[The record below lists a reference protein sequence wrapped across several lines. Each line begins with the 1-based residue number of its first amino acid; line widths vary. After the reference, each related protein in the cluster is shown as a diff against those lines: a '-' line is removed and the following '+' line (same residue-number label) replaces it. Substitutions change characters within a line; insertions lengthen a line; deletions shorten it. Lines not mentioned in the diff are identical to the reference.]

1 MSISKIIHKISKA
14 SKPRCIPTLCDMVF
28 IVLGVYNVNM
38 DVKELYKLQD
48 NWVAFSKDR
57 KKVVA
62 KAKELSRL
70 LNLIGG
76 KKDLIVS
83 FVPRSDVFLSP

>member
-1 MSISKIIHKISKA
+1 M
-14 SKPRCIPTLCDMVF
+14 
-28 IVLGVYNVNM
+28 NV
-38 DVKELYKLQD
+38 KQLYKLQD

-62 KAKELSRL
+62 KAKKLSKL
-70 LNLIGG
+70 LNLIDEKRG
-76 KKDLIVS
+76 LIVS